1 MPYDLVY
8 YYLRLLTYNDMHNNL
23 SIPAI
28 IHNKTEL
35 HKSGKGG
42 RRVIY
47 FDNAATTKVSPEAVE
62 AVLSAMTEG
71 YGNPSS
77 SHALGRQA
85 REIINS
91 ARKSVAAAI
100 GAGPETLYF
109 TSGGTE
115 ADNIAVLSA
124 AESMK
129 RRGKHIL
136 TTAIEH
142 DAVLKPMAEL
152 ERQGFEV
159 EYIRPDK
166 NGNISA
172 DEFENAL
179 RDDTVLVSAMLV
191 NNEVGSVLPVPEIS
205 KMLKRRKSQALLH
218 TDAVQGFLKI
228 PFTVKSLGADIITLS
243 AHKIHGPK
251 GVGAIYVA
259 SGLRLTARSF
269 GGGQESGLR
278 PGTESVPLIAGFGV
292 AVKSGLASRER
303 DIAEMS
309 EIRDYI
315 RTQLRSRLPEAVIIG
330 SAAAP
335 HILCVSLPGYK
346 SEVLLNWLD
355 AKGILVSKGSACKKG
370 RRSHVLVAMGL
381 SDSVIDGALRISLS
395 AESTMDEAETFVS
408 AFVQAKNEIYGV
420 LGK

>member
-1 MPYDLVY
+1 M
-8 YYLRLLTYNDMHNNL
+8 
-23 SIPAI
+23 
-28 IHNKTEL
+28 
-35 HKSGKGG
+35 
-42 RRVIY
+42 IY

-166 NGNISA
+166 NGSIPVT
-172 DEFENAL
+172 EFENAL

-278 PGTESVPLIAGFGV
+278 PGTESVPLIAGFGA

-330 SAAAP
+330 SATAP